1 MHNRRHQQHFVEIV
15 VKPPTTAFFGRHVQQ
30 FTMRAAASRNKP
42 AARVTPPAISQAC
55 VRKGCSTT
63 LIISQALEPASS
75 TDDTTSSTS
84 VSNGTTSAVP
94 PLSDITLTELKSDI
108 STAMWNEQMVLADQ
122 PGVCNLSLGYPDYAG
137 SRLAREAAAAATV
150 EPTLVRLVCCNF
162 CKWKSSVL

>member
-1 MHNRRHQQHFVEIV
+1 MFSSSQCVLRQAATSLRHELRHQRFHRLVC
-15 VKPPTTAFFGRHVQQ
+15 VK
-30 FTMRAAASRNKP
+30 AAAQHS
-42 AARVTPPAISQAC
+42 S
-55 VRKGCSTT
+55 
-63 LIISQALEPASS
+63 SQALEPASS